1 MKKSLLILGIIVIV
15 CLIFFGIF
23 NNVNSTASSD
33 QEDIYDVILFWG
45 QSNMVGTSSSVAENR
60 YNPSDLDSVKNF
72 SEITGIDQEI
82 LKNNGANRDY
92 VNIEQEANTVFEYM
106 YNSNSLEEIKGS
118 RTSLGEHLY
127 FSATDNNG
135 YPTNLTLDSDS
146 PTWGN
151 LSVQRSNGINMIP
164 EFCKTY
170 YKNTG
175 HKVVA
180 VFSAYGGQPIDR
192 LLPYNDPDNG
202 ASGNKYQYE
211 AMKLKY
217 QSAIQYMENNNLRIG
232 RKIYVVFQGESDVW
246 GNTSTERYKDIFL
259 RVHNNIKNDLGIQK
273 GAICETS
280 VTLGTETMA
289 KVNQVHD
296 AQEQLIAENDDII
309 LGSSY
314 SYDRYVPS
322 ESDYNNCN
330 TKIAFDKSGNK
341 LSYNVALQNASYS
354 VDYSGNTVHFTSA
367 ALSQVGKEAAEA
379 YSSIKSIEI
388 GSLPT
393 KTEYI
398 QNYENLDLTGAKLK
412 INYNNINEDEI
423 EITSEM
429 VKGFDNSKTGTQTIT
444 VEYRGYKTEFNVVI
458 NAKEIT
464 KVVLKSIP
472 SKIEYIQNYEEIDLT
487 GGTIEITYNDET
499 KEEIKIQKE
508 MISGFD
514 NSKIGTQT
522 ITVEYE
528 GYKTEFNV
536 VISAKEIVKVVVKN
550 IPNKTE
556 YIQNYEEID
565 LTGGTIEITYND
577 ETKEEIEMQK
587 EMISGFNNRKTGTQ
601 TITVEYKGYKTEFN
615 VVINEKEITKV
626 VLKSIPSKKEYIQ
639 NYEKLDPTGGKIEI
653 EYNDTSKETKDIT
666 SEMISGF
673 DNTKL
678 GKQKLT
684 VTYEGKTVEY
694 EVKIVA
700 KQIKAIR
707 IKKIP
712 EKVEY
717 TQNYDVLDT
726 AGGELEIV
734 YNDTSTSLI
743 EITSEMVKGF
753 DNTKLGKQTLR
764 VEYEGKTVEYEVTIV
779 EKKIVSI
786 KMGKLP
792 QKEKYIQNYEEI
804 DLTGGTIEITYN
816 DETKEEIKIKKEMI
830 SGFDNTKL
838 GKQKIIVSYGEYET
852 EFDVEIEAKSVVK
865 VEIIKKPNK
874 VEYIQDEE
882 NIEVTGGKIKIYYND
897 ESEEE
902 KEITKEMI
910 SGFDNKKVG
919 AVQITVKYE
928 GYTDTYNVE
937 IIAKKS
943 TENNNENNTKE
954 EIKEEVKESGKAED
968 STIADTIIPKAGGRK
983 TIIGLIII
991 FGIIMI
997 VAAYQKNKYKDVK

>member
-23 NNVNSTASSD
+23 NNVNSTANSD

-192 LLPYNDPDNG
+192 LLPYNDQDNG

-429 VKGFDNSKTGTQTIT
+429 VKGFDNSKTGTQAIT

-472 SKIEYIQNYEEIDLT
+472 SKT
-487 GGTIEITYNDET
+487 
-499 KEEIKIQKE
+499 
-508 MISGFD
+508 
-514 NSKIGTQT
+514 
-522 ITVEYE
+522 
-528 GYKTEFNV
+528 
-536 VISAKEIVKVVVKN
+536 
-550 IPNKTE
+550 
-556 YIQNYEEID
+556 
-565 LTGGTIEITYND
+565 
-577 ETKEEIEMQK
+577 
-587 EMISGFNNRKTGTQ
+587 
-601 TITVEYKGYKTEFN
+601 
-615 VVINEKEITKV
+615 
-626 VLKSIPSKKEYIQ
+626 EYIQ
-639 NYEKLDPTGGKIEI
+639 NYEKLDPTGGKLEI

-694 EVKIVA
+694 EVNIVA

-786 KMGKLP
+786 KMEKLP

-816 DETKEEIKIKKEMI
+816 DETKEEIKIQKEMI
-830 SGFDNTKL
+830 SGFDNSKL